1 MTLGIYGD
9 DDRRPYFFLSYA
21 RSRFR
26 PDDGTDPDRWVT
38 KLFKDLCH
46 DVGVV
51 TGMPTPGFMDRQIP
65 AGTQWPDHL
74 AEALASCRVF
84 LALLSP
90 AYFTSEYCGK
100 EWAAFLGR
108 VKSQQAGLDRPLAVI
123 PALWTRLDPSEL
135 PPDLKSMQYIPPDFP
150 SQYAAEGFY
159 GIMKLGRYREQ
170 YKQAVLQLARLV
182 KETAEQADLATG
194 PISDFDAL
202 GNAFADYRG
211 RARGRRPIKLTV
223 AAHRLDSLPPGR
235 DTYYY
240 GRTMPEWTP
249 YRNADYTTPIARYAE
264 QVVAELGHEPI
275 VDSVDE
281 PATDPAASPTV
292 LLVDPWVSRDPAI
305 GGELRRIDEDPVNV
319 LVPYNADDGET
330 TDAEKDLNRTVD
342 AVLGR
347 SLVLPGSVKSVA
359 SIEAFRAAL
368 PKAVGEAINRYFK
381 EAPVHPPEIEPT
393 MERPTLELP
402 DK

>member
-1 MTLGIYGD
+1 MTVGIYGD

-38 KLFKDLCH
+38 RLYKDLCH

-51 TGMPTPGFMDRQIP
+51 TGTSTPGFMDRQIP

-74 AEALASCRVF
+74 AEALANCRVF

-108 VKSQQAGLDRPLAVI
+108 VKSQQAGLDRPLAII
-123 PALWTRLDPSEL
+123 PALWTRLGPSEL
-135 PPDLKSMQYIPPDFP
+135 PLDLKHMQYIPPDFP
-150 SQYAAEGFY
+150 PQYAAEGFY

-182 KETAEQADLATG
+182 KETAEATALATG
-194 PISDFDAL
+194 PIPDFEAL

-211 RARGRRPIKLTV
+211 GARGRRQVKLTV
-223 AAHRLDSLPPGR
+223 AAHRLDRLPPGR

-249 YRNADYTTPIARYAE
+249 YRAVDYTTPIAKYAE
-264 QVVAELGHEPI
+264 QVVAELGHEPM

-281 PATDPAASPTV
+281 PVADPSESPTV

-305 GGELRRIDEDPVNV
+305 GDELRRIDEDPVHV
-319 LVPYNADDGET
+319 LVPWNADDRET
-330 TDAEKDLNRTVD
+330 VAAEEDLTRNVE

-347 SLVLPGSVKSVA
+347 GLVLPGSVR
-359 SIEAFRAAL
+359 SIPTLEAFRAAL
-368 PKAVGEAINRYFK
+368 PKAVSEAINRYFK

-393 MERPTLELP
+393 MPRPTLQLP
-402 DK
+402 EK

>member
-1 MTLGIYGD
+1 MAVGSYGD

-38 KLFKDLCH
+38 KLYKDLCH
-46 DVGVV
+46 DVGIV
-51 TGMPTPGFMDRQIP
+51 TGTPTPGFMDRQIP

-74 AEALASCRVF
+74 AEALANCRVF

-108 VKSQQAGLDRPLAVI
+108 VKSQQAGLDRPLAII
-123 PALWTRLDPSEL
+123 PALWTRLGPSEL
-135 PPDLKSMQYIPPDFP
+135 PPDLKHMQYIPPDFP
-150 SQYAAEGFY
+150 PQYVAEGFY

-182 KETAEQADLATG
+182 KETAEEAALATG
-194 PISDFDAL
+194 PISDFEAL

-211 RARGRRPIKLTV
+211 GARGRRQVKLTV
-223 AAHRLDSLPPGR
+223 AAHRLDKLPPGR

-249 YRNADYTTPIARYAE
+249 YRDADYTTPIAKYAE
-264 QVVAELGHEPI
+264 QVVAELGHEPM

-281 PATDPAASPTV
+281 PADPHESPTV
-292 LLVDPWVSRDPAI
+292 LLVDPWVSRDPVV
-305 GGELRRIDEDPVNV
+305 GDELRRIDEDPVNV
-319 LVPYNADDGET
+319 LVPVNADDRET
-330 TDAEKDLNRTVD
+330 VAAEEDLTRSVD

-347 SLVLPGSVKSVA
+347 GLVLPGSVR
-359 SIEAFRAAL
+359 SIPTLDAFRAAL
-368 PKAVGEAINRYFK
+368 PKAVSEAINRYFK

-393 MERPTLELP
+393 MPRPTLQLP
-402 DK
+402 EK